1 MLDFIVKRLILLVP
15 LLFFISVV
23 SFVVIVLPPGN
34 FVDSYAR
41 AMQNQGYSLSDSDIQ
56 MLYRQYGL
64 DRSIFEQYVA
74 WMGNLLTRGDF
85 GRSFVYNQP
94 VSQIILSRLP
104 ASISLSL
111 MALAVTW
118 LVAIPIGIISALRQH
133 SAFDYAFTAMAFVGL
148 ALPNF
153 LLALVI
159 AYIVFVTSGHA
170 ITSLFSPEFAR
181 APWSLAKVQ
190 DLLSNVWLPIA
201 VIGVA
206 GTAGLIRILRA
217 TLLDEKNKQY
227 VITARAKGLSEPRL
241 ILKYPVRVAINPLI
255 STIGWTLPYIL
266 SGEIIVS
273 KVLNLDTL
281 GPVLLTAA
289 LSEDMYLVGSIVLIL
304 STLTVIGTL
313 LSDILLA
320 VVDPRIRM
328 GQGSGA

>member
-1 MLDFIVKRLILLVP
+1 MLNFILRRIGIMIPLLLV
-15 LLFFISVV
+15 ISVI
-23 SFVVIVLPPGN
+23 SFITIVLPPGTY
-34 FVDSYAR
+34 VDSYAR
-41 AMQNQGYSLSDSDIQ
+41 NMQLQGYIMTDSEIQ

-64 DRSIFEQYVA
+64 DRSLPEQYFS
-74 WMGNLLTRGDF
+74 WISNLVLRGDF
-85 GRSFVYNQP
+85 GQSFIYNRP
-94 VSQIILSRLP
+94 VRDIIVERLP
-104 ASISLSL
+104 ASIALSL

-118 LVAIPIGIISALRQH
+118 IIAVPTGIYSALRQH
-133 SAFDYAFTAMAFVGL
+133 SLGDYLFTAISFVGL
-148 ALPNF
+148 AVPNF

-159 AYIVFVTSGHA
+159 SYFVFATTGHA
-170 ITSLFSPEFAR
+170 ITSLFSPGFAN
-181 APWSLAKVQ
+181 APWSIAKLL
-190 DLLSNVWLPIA
+190 DLLSNVWLPIL

-227 VITARAKGLSEPRL
+227 VVTARAKGLSETRL

-281 GPVLLTAA
+281 GPILLTAA
-289 LSEDMYLVGSIVLIL
+289 LSEDMYLVGSIVMIL
-304 STLTVIGTL
+304 SALTIIGTL

-320 VVDPRIRM
+320 LVDPRIRL
-328 GQGSGA
+328 GQGA

>member
-1 MLDFIVKRLILLVP
+1 MLDFIVKRLIMMIP

-23 SFVVIVLPPGN
+23 SFIVIVLPPGN
-34 FVDSYAR
+34 YVDRYVT
-41 AMQNQGYSLSDSDIQ
+41 AMQQQGYSLSANDVQ

-64 DRSIFEQYVA
+64 DRSLPEQYLT
-74 WMGNLLTRGDF
+74 WMGKLFTQGDW

-94 VSQIILSRLP
+94 VSDIIVARLP
-104 ASISLSL
+104 ASIGLSL
-111 MALAVTW
+111 VALLVTW
-118 LVAIPIGIISALRQH
+118 IIAVPVGIISALRQH
-133 SAFDYAFTAMAFVGL
+133 SAADYLFTSVSFVGL

-153 LLALVI
+153 LLALIV
-159 AYIVFVTSGHA
+159 AYLVFVNTGHA
-170 ITSLFSPEFAR
+170 ITSLFSPEFSR
-181 APWSLAKVQ
+181 APWSWAKFM
-190 DLLSNVWLPIA
+190 DLLSNAWLPIL
-201 VIGVA
+201 VIGTA

-227 VITARAKGLSEPRL
+227 VVTARGKGLRESHL
-241 ILKYPVRVAINPLI
+241 ITKYPVRVAINPLI
-255 STIGWTLPYIL
+255 STIGWTLPTIL

-304 STLTVIGTL
+304 SMLTVIGTL

-328 GQGSGA
+328 GAAA